1 MSSTSA
7 IHEVNFDGLV
17 GPTHH
22 YGGLATGNEASRANR
37 LAVSRPRE
45 AALQGLAKMKALHD
59 LGLRQAL
66 LPPLERPAMHV
77 LRRLGFDGPD
87 DETILARAR
96 RDARDVLAA
105 CVSASSMWVAN
116 AATVTPSADTRDGR
130 VHFTPAN
137 LATNLHR
144 SIEAPDMAQV
154 LRRVFSSPEH
164 FVHHPPL
171 AGGPD
176 RGDEGAANHTRL
188 GPSHAARGLHHFVYG
203 RDVARPDAPL
213 PMQYPA
219 RQTREASET
228 VTLQH
233 GLWPQAAV
241 FTQQAPEAIDAGV
254 FHNDVIATGN
264 EHVFLWHAQ
273 AYVGGEAAVD
283 ELRQRYRT
291 FHGGAELCAVQV
303 GADELPLVDAVRS
316 YLFNSQLVTLPGG
329 GMLLVAPADCEDI
342 PAARAVVRR
351 LVEDPTVPITEAR
364 FFDLRQS
371 MRNGGG
377 PACLRLRVVLRPD
390 EIAACAPGAFLDDAQ
405 YARLTAWVQKHYR
418 ETLTPPEA
426 SSIGLLHDVRAALD
440 ELTQILG
447 LGSLYHFQR

>member
-1 MSSTSA
+1 MPASA
-7 IHEVNFDGLV
+7 AQEVNFDGLV

-37 LAVSRPRE
+37 LAVSHPRE

-87 DETILARAR
+87 DETILSRAR
-96 RDARDVLAA
+96 RDAPDVLAA

-116 AATVTPSADTRDGR
+116 AATVTPSSDTRDGR

-144 SIEAPDMAQV
+144 SIEAPDTAEV
-154 LRRVFSSPEH
+154 LRRVFPSPVR
-164 FVHHPPL
+164 FIHHPPL
-171 AGGPD
+171 AGGSD

-203 RDVARPDAPL
+203 REAARPDAPL
-213 PMQYPA
+213 PRHYPA
-219 RQTREASET
+219 RQAREASET
-228 VTLQH
+228 VALQH

-241 FTQQAPEAIDAGV
+241 FTPQAPAAIDAGV

-273 AYVGGEAAVD
+273 AYADGEGAVD
-283 ELRQRYRT
+283 ELRERYRA
-291 FHGGAELCAVQV
+291 FHGGAELCAVRV
-303 GADELPLVDAVRS
+303 GADELPLADAVRA

-329 GMLLVAPADCEDI
+329 GMLLVAPADCEEI
-342 PAARAVVRR
+342 PAALAVVRR
-351 LVEDPTVPITEAR
+351 LVDDPAMPITEAR
-364 FFDLRQS
+364 FLDLRQS

-377 PACLRLRVVLRPD
+377 PACLRLRVVLRPA
-390 EIAACAPGAFLDDAQ
+390 EIAACAPGVFLSEAQ
-405 YARLTAWVQKHYR
+405 YERMTAWVRKHYR
-418 ETLTPPEA
+418 ETLTPAEA
-426 SSIGLLHDVRAALD
+426 SSVELLREVRAALD

-447 LGSLYHFQR
+447 LGSLYRFQR